1 MIVLQAACQFK
12 AVKLKYTTC
21 CNSLRLIPPFPGSL
35 RAAADLVPV
44 VAQTWGVGGKRA
56 THLFSGLVVELT

>member
-35 RAAADLVPV
+35 RAAADLV
-44 VAQTWGVGGKRA
+44 AQTWGVGGKRA